1 MCHLDIKILFL
12 SFWPPSYVI
21 SGGECHEDAVNEL
34 VKEGE
39 MGAEEET
46 QKTKGT
52 KRKAESILA
61 RWCCPQGPEVRGC
74 DTAIQIAGIGLMTD
88 FLLLELLTFSHWGK
102 YLVTF

>member
-1 MCHLDIKILFL
+1 MEKSQENLCDLWDSTKLTNIKLIK
-12 SFWPPSYVI
+12 VETI
-21 SGGECHEDAVNEL
+21 EDAVNEL

-61 RWCCPQGPEVRGC
+61 R
-74 DTAIQIAGIGLMTD
+74 
-88 FLLLELLTFSHWGK
+88 
-102 YLVTF
+102 

>member
-1 MCHLDIKILFL
+1 M
-12 SFWPPSYVI
+12 I

-39 MGAEEET
+39 MGAEEEK

-61 RWCCPQGPEVRGC
+61 R
-74 DTAIQIAGIGLMTD
+74 
-88 FLLLELLTFSHWGK
+88 
-102 YLVTF
+102 